1 MLKPK
6 TTIDE
11 MIKLLENGTLHVL
24 RTYANMEEVKFDL
37 IHKKGGE
44 CLVEYNNNIY
54 GVKTFL
60 ENIND

>member
-1 MLKPK
+1 
-6 TTIDE
+6 
-11 MIKLLENGTLHVL
+11 MIKLLENGTLKVL
-24 RTYANMEEVKFDL
+24 RTYTNIEEARFDL

-60 ENIND
+60 ENINNN